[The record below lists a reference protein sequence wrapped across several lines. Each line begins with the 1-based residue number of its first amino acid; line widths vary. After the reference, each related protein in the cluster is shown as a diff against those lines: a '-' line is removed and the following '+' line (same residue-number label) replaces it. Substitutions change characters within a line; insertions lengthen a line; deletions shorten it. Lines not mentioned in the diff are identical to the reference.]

1 LFVDGVNPFEGNQLP
16 TKLLSAAYYVQREE
30 GEINNPLFFVAFNSN
45 VKFGMTLKDLIEKS
59 VALFCA
65 LLLWIYTSM
74 VCADTV
80 TIPSSQVLIG
90 WQTLTSGGPSG
101 SPEGACMASGY
112 IKGGTKFEGLAS
124 TANPLEYGCIF
135 GGTVNGIHVTF
146 GGMSNAMPVYQNVC
160 QGGGCSIE
168 TGRHKNTGNM
178 CPSTNNPINLGTGNK
193 YASETDFRGGG
204 KFPLELTRYFNNNNA
219 SSSKVLL
226 DTYVLTFSASYSGRV
241 AGLPVIALP
250 TPTATSWTTSA
261 AISVLALGV
270 GWRHNYHRAVV
281 QLSNSVAT
289 VSRADGKIYAFT
301 LTLGKWVAEG
311 DVMGVLAPLFDSAG
325 AQNGWQYTSPEGEAE
340 RFDINGRLVSISS
353 RDGLVQILAYDTQGH
368 LSNVTDNVG
377 RQLSFAYD
385 SSNRLST
392 MTNAAGGIFTY
403 GYDANNNLI
412 SVTYPDG
419 RSKRYLYG
427 EAANVSATPSAGV
440 SYVHALTGIIDENGN
455 RYASYWYDAKGRA
468 FLEEHAPSLNQGIDK
483 HTLAYNTDAS
493 GVPTST
499 VVTDPLGT
507 VRTYN
512 FTTVQGV
519 VKSIGQSQPGGSG
532 CGASSSS
539 LTYDAN
545 GNVSSRSDFKGN
557 KTCYAYDLSRNLET
571 VRVEGIAAGSACP
584 TNLAGYTPSTAPG
597 SVERKIGTS
606 WHATYRLPLV
616 IAEPLK
622 ITTYTYDAQGNVL
635 SKTERATTDVTGGAG
650 MSAVL
655 TGVPRTT
662 SYTYN
667 GQGQVLTRDGPRT
680 DVTDVTTYTYHP
692 LDASCTG
699 ASPLGCRG
707 QLSSVANALNHL
719 ITVDG
724 YDANGHI
731 LGFTDPNGLTTTFSY
746 DPRGRLLSRNSGG
759 EVTAY
764 TYDGVGNLTQV
775 NLPNGAAY
783 TYTYDQAHRLT
794 DISDATGNRIHYTL
808 DAAGNRI
815 KEETFDSTGT
825 LIRTHSRVFDALNRL
840 WKDIGAVNQTTVYE
854 YDANGN
860 LTSITDPLNRQST
873 NTYDALNRLISSTDA
888 ASGITQYGYDGQDR
902 LISVTDPKSLV
913 TQYQRDGLGNLKQ
926 QISPD
931 TGNTGYTYDEAG
943 NFLTRTDA
951 KGQVANYAYD
961 ALNRLTGIAYNGGS
975 ALQTVAYVYDQGT
988 NGIGHLTQIVDGTGT
1003 TAYSYDQHG
1012 RLTAEVRQPSP
1023 SVSYTTTY
1031 GHDAQ
1036 GRLNSIGYPSGRTVN
1051 YSFDGMG
1058 RISQISTTF
1067 NGATKIL
1074 ASNIAY
1080 EPFGGVHS
1088 FTYGDGT
1095 ATPVQTY
1102 VRQRDQDGR
1111 IASYTLNGKLLA
1123 IGYDAASQIS
1133 FISDP
1138 QNLANTANYGY
1149 DALSRLTSYTQ
1160 SALSQGYGYDADG
1173 NRVTQTLGST
1183 ISNYTYATDSNRL
1196 TGIQTGATTQSVTHD
1211 ANGAT
1216 TSDATRQYAYDN
1228 RGRLI
1233 RTTTAQGVINYE
1245 VNALGL
1251 RVRKQVPYANTDTTY
1266 HYDTA
1271 GHLIGESATGSA
1283 QFTREYIYLGDQPV
1297 AVMQ

>member
-1 LFVDGVNPFEGNQLP
+1 MAGIILAMLTIYSGESRAANFGPSCKQNGGTFDCNQDFYQVGSVTCGGARGATLNNSSVEGCYQAAVSSFADYVASLGQCGGSSGYCEVVPYSTSEKFLVARNVNG
-16 TKLLSAAYYVQREE
+16 A
-30 GEINNPLFFVAFNSN
+30 VAF
-45 VKFGMTLKDLIEKS
+45 E
-59 VALFCA
+59 A
-65 LLLWIYTSM
+65 
-74 VCADTV
+74 
-80 TIPSSQVLIG
+80 
-90 WQTLTSGGPSG
+90 SGGGYGYQSNPSHVY
-101 SPEGACMASGY
+101 SGY
-112 IKGGTKFEGLAS
+112 IQIRVDYECPPTYSLYSDAVWTSPGGTEPPIYCGKQNLTPSLNLTKISSVNTNTCPAS
-124 TANPLEYGCIF
+124 VA
-135 GGTVNGIHVTF
+135 
-146 GGMSNAMPVYQNVC
+146 S
-160 QGGGCSIE
+160 GGGS
-168 TGRHKNTGNM
+168 GGGA
-178 CPSTNNPINLGTGNK
+178 PAAAGNPINTALGNK
-193 YASETDFRGGG
+193 FQIETDYAAEGLNLVRMYSSAGMSSN
-204 KFPLELTRYFNNNNA
+204 TRIGANWRYAFER
-219 SSSKVLL
+219 KVML
-226 DTYVLTFSASYSGRV
+226 DTLTWVTVLRPNGSYLYFKLINNVWVPDADVADKLTAVTGGTWAYFDAASRETEYYDSKGRLTSIISQTGRVTTYTLDVTGAVQTITNDAGLQLVFSYAPVTGLVSKIKLPDGNYISYS
-241 AGLPVIALP
+241 
-250 TPTATSWTTSA
+250 
-261 AISVLALGV
+261 
-270 GWRHNYHRAVV
+270 
-281 QLSNSVAT
+281 
-289 VSRADGKIYAFT
+289 
-301 LTLGKWVAEG
+301 
-311 DVMGVLAPLFDSAG
+311 
-325 AQNGWQYTSPEGEAE
+325 
-340 RFDINGRLVSISS
+340 
-353 RDGLVQILAYDTQGH
+353 
-368 LSNVTDNVG
+368 
-377 RQLSFAYD
+377 YD
-385 SSNRLST
+385 SNRNLST
-392 MTNAAGGIFTY
+392 
-403 GYDANNNLI
+403 
-412 SVTYPDG
+412 VTYPDG
-419 RSKRYLYG
+419 KVRTYLYG
-427 EAANVSATPSAGV
+427 EASFAVPASPNPGV
-440 SYVHALTGIIDENGN
+440 SYVHSLTGIIDENGN
-455 RYASYWYDAKGRA
+455 RYGTWYYDSNGRA
-468 FLEEHAPSLNQGIDK
+468 VSSEHAGGVDRY
-483 HTLAYNTDAS
+483 TLAYNTDAS